1 MLTRVAEAEAVGSAA
16 KGEEPT
22 VRFYGAD
29 EALEELADVLLNSQL
44 LCRGEELDDK
54 IEETLREAGDEA
66 LLGCAGMGR
75 VVRVGMC
82 DMARSG
88 FGGMLLGCNG
98 HEGVGERNGGKW
110 RRERRRG
117 RGKERRDGNGRVHP

>member
-1 MLTRVAEAEAVGSAA
+1 VPTGVAEAEAVGSTA

-54 IEETLREAGDEA
+54 IEETL
-66 LLGCAGMGR
+66 
-75 VVRVGMC
+75 
-82 DMARSG
+82 
-88 FGGMLLGCNG
+88 
-98 HEGVGERNGGKW
+98 
-110 RRERRRG
+110 
-117 RGKERRDGNGRVHP
+117 